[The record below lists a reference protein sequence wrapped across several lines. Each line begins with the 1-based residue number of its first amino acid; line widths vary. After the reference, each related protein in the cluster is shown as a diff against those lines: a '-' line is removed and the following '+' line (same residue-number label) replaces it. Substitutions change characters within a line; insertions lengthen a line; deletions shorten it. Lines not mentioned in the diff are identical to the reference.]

1 MNIGFISYLVAFVAY
16 FALLVLL
23 VFSWRGRQFGTLV
36 ILATACTAAWAA
48 TSAVSALT
56 TIEVSPMLVQAFELA
71 KNSSWC
77 FFLLKTVNHYDADSP
92 ALDSTTLQT
101 SNWKT
106 LFLAGFSL
114 AIILLFIVPLMTTY
128 TTLPLSISRD
138 GSLLVWIS
146 IAIAGMLLVEQIFRF
161 SEQGDRWAI
170 KYLCLGIAGIF
181 AYDFFL
187 YSEALLFKQVNPNL
201 WTARGFVN
209 SLAVPLIAISIA
221 RNPKW
226 ELGIH
231 VSRDVVFHSITV
243 IGAGIYLLAM
253 AAAGYFIRYYGGTW
267 GGTAQIVFF
276 VGSGVLLIVLMFSGN
291 IRAQTRV
298 LLSKHFFSYRYDYR
312 EEWLKF
318 TRTLAASETT
328 VPERI
333 IRAIS
338 SLVSSE
344 GGILWAR
351 QENGSFA
358 VLANWNVPEPDF
370 TQSTGLESMATFAET
385 NAWIIDIEEF
395 RQDPTLYSGLVLPPW
410 LTTMEGAW
418 LVIPLYFNAQL
429 CGFALIKHSEIHRS
443 LNWEDRDLLKTA
455 GLQAASH
462 LAQYQSDQAL
472 LKTRQFD
479 AFNRLS
485 AYIVHDLKNI
495 LAQQS
500 LIISNAE
507 KHKHKPAFVD
517 DVILTIQN
525 SVTRMTGLMEQMRS
539 GLRGSQPTNFDLAQL
554 LGKVVSN
561 HSSQLPAP
569 MLEIRT
575 QIVIVF
581 ADWEQ
586 LSTVFSHIIQN
597 AQEATENTGHV
608 TVRLFE
614 QSGQAIVEV
623 EDNGCGMDREFT
635 NNRLFKPFDS
645 TKGLTGMGIGAF
657 ESREYIRSVGGDINV
672 DSAPGKGSLFRILLP
687 CLESD

>member
-1 MNIGFISYLVAFVAY
+1 M
-16 FALLVLL
+16 
-23 VFSWRGRQFGTLV
+23 
-36 ILATACTAAWAA
+36 
-48 TSAVSALT
+48 
-56 TIEVSPMLVQAFELA
+56 
-71 KNSSWC
+71 
-77 FFLLKTVNHYDADSP
+77 
-92 ALDSTTLQT
+92 
-101 SNWKT
+101 
-106 LFLAGFSL
+106 
-114 AIILLFIVPLMTTY
+114 
-128 TTLPLSISRD
+128 
-138 GSLLVWIS
+138 
-146 IAIAGMLLVEQIFRF
+146 
-161 SEQGDRWAI
+161 
-170 KYLCLGIAGIF
+170 
-181 AYDFFL
+181 
-187 YSEALLFKQVNPNL
+187 
-201 WTARGFVN
+201 
-209 SLAVPLIAISIA
+209 
-221 RNPKW
+221 
-226 ELGIH
+226 
-231 VSRDVVFHSITV
+231 
-243 IGAGIYLLAM
+243 
-253 AAAGYFIRYYGGTW
+253 
-267 GGTAQIVFF
+267 
-276 VGSGVLLIVLMFSGN
+276 
-291 IRAQTRV
+291 
-298 LLSKHFFSYRYDYR
+298 
-312 EEWLKF
+312 
-318 TRTLAASETT
+318 
-328 VPERI
+328 
-333 IRAIS
+333 
-338 SLVSSE
+338 
-344 GGILWAR
+344 
-351 QENGSFA
+351 
-358 VLANWNVPEPDF
+358 PEPDF

-410 LTTMEGAW
+410 LTAMEGAW
-418 LVIPLYFNAQL
+418 LVIPLYFNAQF

-539 GLRGSQPTNFDLAQL
+539 GLRGSQPTNIDLAQL
-554 LGKVVSN
+554 LGKVVNN

-575 QIVIVF
+575 QVVCVF

-597 AQEATENTGHV
+597 AQEATENTEHV

-623 EDNGCGMDREFT
+623 EDNGCGMDREFA

-672 DSAPGKGSLFRILLP
+672 DSTPGKGSLFRIVLP
-687 CLESD
+687 CLESDQ